1 MKKKIPINS
10 EEIDLIEILKTLW
23 EGKLKILL
31 VTSFFFLITFALTKT
46 QPDVFETSIKI
57 IYYF

>member
-31 VTSFFFLITFALTKT
+31 VTSFFF
-46 QPDVFETSIKI
+46 
-57 IYYF
+57 